1 MVKNILFSILLIALA
16 FSVLFLSILRTAAV
30 RYEFGEPPNA
40 LPKDTIDKSQVDYFL
55 AYPGKVLPDS
65 FLWPLKVLRD
75 KIWFTITTD
84 RGKKADLLLLFA
96 DKRLAS
102 AKLLFEKGEP
112 EIAFATLEKSQ
123 QYLLEAGKKETDN
136 YRNGLDTSGFS
147 FRYANAAL
155 KHFEVMESILTMAP
169 EDAKPKI
176 IELQNIPKKEFE
188 HARNDL
194 LERGLL
200 PPNNPFNWQ

>member
-1 MVKNILFSILLIALA
+1 MGKNILVSVLLITLA

-30 RYEFGEPPNA
+30 RYEFGDSPNT
-40 LPKDTIDKSQVDYFL
+40 PTGKNVNSQVDYFL

-84 RGKKADLLLLFA
+84 QGKKTDLLLLFA

-102 AKLLFEKGEP
+102 AKILFERGKP

-123 QYLLEAGKKETDN
+123 QYLLEAGGKETKN
-136 YRNGLDTSGFS
+136 YQDGLDTSGFS
-147 FRYANAAL
+147 IRYAKASL
-155 KHFEVMESILTMAP
+155 KHFEVMEQILITAP
-169 EDAKPKI
+169 DDAKPKI

-194 LERGLL
+194 LEKGLV

>member
-1 MVKNILFSILLIALA
+1 MVKNVLVAVLLVTLA
-16 FSVLFLSILRTAAV
+16 FSVLFLSILRTASV
-30 RYEFGEPPNA
+30 RYEFGETTNT
-40 LPKDTIDKSQVDYFL
+40 LPKKNIDSQVDYFL

-75 KIWFTITTD
+75 KIWFIITTD
-84 RGKKADLLLLFA
+84 QGKKADLLLLFA

-102 AKLLFEKGEP
+102 AKLLFEKGKP

-123 QYLLEAGKKETDN
+123 QYLLEAGGKETKN
-136 YRNGLDTSGFS
+136 YQDGLDTSGFS
-147 FRYANAAL
+147 IRYAKASL
-155 KHFEVMESILTMAP
+155 KHFEVMEQILITAP
-169 EDAKPKI
+169 DDAKPKI

-194 LERGLL
+194 LEKGLV